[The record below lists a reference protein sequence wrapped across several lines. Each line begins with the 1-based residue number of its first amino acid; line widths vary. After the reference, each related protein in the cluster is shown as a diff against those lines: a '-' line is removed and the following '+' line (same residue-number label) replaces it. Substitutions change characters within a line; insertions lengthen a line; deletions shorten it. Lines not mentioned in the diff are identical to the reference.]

1 MNAASKKEETK
12 ITSEIK
18 VSSNSKSST
27 SKDNEF
33 KISLST
39 EDIDKIEEEIRGI
52 ENDSKKSIG
61 EFSSVE
67 AEDELTDTEK
77 NQNTSKKNDHMA
89 PEYLENSWE
98 DED

>member
-1 MNAASKKEETK
+1 MNDASKKEENQV
-12 ITSEIK
+12 TSEIK
-18 VSSNSKSST
+18 ISSNNKSST

-39 EDIDKIEEEIRGI
+39 EDIDKIEEEIRGM
-52 ENDSKKSIG
+52 ENDSKKSLE
-61 EFSSVE
+61 EFSAIE
-67 AEDELTDTEK
+67 AEVKLTDTEK
-77 NQNTSKKNDHMA
+77 NQNISKKNDHMA